1 MVVGLD
7 EKMSDIEKRITKLE
21 EDDLS
26 TVAFRSVNE
35 TIGSEDNSKE
45 EKAGRHGWW
54 QLRPPFFLQTQLDPS
69 SAELSPL

>member
-1 MVVGLD
+1 
-7 EKMSDIEKRITKLE
+7 MSDVEKRITKLE

-45 EKAGRHGWW
+45 EK
-54 QLRPPFFLQTQLDPS
+54 LRLL
-69 SAELSPL
+69 AEGFVLPLIQRPN